1 MSITIP
7 PYGSYVVNLRF
18 VPLKEGVRSGSLTF
32 TSGTPGSPHTVPLQ
46 GLGGNTPNA
55 LRDTDNNTLLDYYSD
70 ELES

>member
-18 VPLKEGVRSGSLTF
+18 VPLGEGVRSGSLTF

-46 GLGGNTPNA
+46 GSGRNIPNV
-55 LRDTDNNTLLDYYSD
+55 LLDDDDNTLLDYYSGK
-70 ELES
+70 LES

>member
-18 VPLKEGVRSGSLTF
+18 VPLGEGVRSGSLTF
-32 TSGTPGSPHTVPLQ
+32 TSSTPGSPHTVPLQ
-46 GLGGNTPNA
+46 GSGGNNPNA
-55 LRDTDNNTLLDYYSD
+55 LRDDDDNTLLDYYSG

>member
-18 VPLKEGVRSGSLTF
+18 VPLGEGVRSGSLTF
-32 TSGTPGSPHTVPLQ
+32 TSGTPGSPHTIPLQ
-46 GLGGNTPNA
+46 GLGGNTPNV
-55 LRDTDNNTLLDYYSD
+55 LRDSNNDALLDTNSS

>member
-7 PYGSYVVNLRF
+7 PYGFYVVNLRF
-18 VPLKEGVRSGSLTF
+18 VPLGEGVRSGSLTF
-32 TSGTPGSPHTVPLQ
+32 TSGTPGSPHTIPLQ

-55 LRDTDNNTLLDYYSD
+55 LLDTDDNTLLDHYSD